1 MPSKYKVIFGE
12 LYFEVLLSDLLFFY
26 GNYELFCIYILFWNT
41 IITFIINLL
50 LNVNGS
56 LSFVVSSKYTVL
68 QI

>member
-26 GNYELFCIYILFWNT
+26 GSYEPFCIYILFWNT

-56 LSFVVSSKYTVL
+56 LSFVV
-68 QI
+68 